1 MTWLW
6 AVDAALGASL
16 LAAALRIAARRAA
29 APTLP
34 APAASC
40 PPTLVLVPMRD
51 EEDNVAGCLES
62 LLGQTVPLR
71 VRVIDDGSTDRTAAR
86 VEEIAR
92 REPRLELRP
101 AGPLPQGW
109 HGKVHA
115 LERGA
120 ADAAEPWLLL
130 TDADTRHQP
139 DLLARAHAAAQ
150 AARLDAVSLAG
161 RQEARG
167 GEALLTPV
175 IFALL
180 DAMLGDWRRAAH
192 GEGPAVANGQFVL
205 VRRLALERA
214 GGFAAI
220 RDAPL
225 DDVALA
231 RALRGA
237 GARTG
242 FWRAD
247 GLRVRMYRGYRATFR
262 GWRRNLAT
270 LFAQQPAAAAIALA
284 ALWLPPAV
292 AVVTLG
298 SGTPLAALLLWA
310 GGAAAELVLRRS
322 SLHPRWPAWL
332 YPWAEILTG
341 MLLLA
346 ALRDWRR
353 GRLEAWK
360 GREIRRGARR

>member
-1 MTWLW
+1 MIWLW
-6 AVDAALGASL
+6 ALDAAAAAGL
-16 LAAALRIAARRAA
+16 LAAALCIAARRAA
-29 APTLP
+29 APPLP
-34 APAASC
+34 APAGC

-51 EEDNVAGCLES
+51 EEDNVAGCLQS
-62 LLGQTVPLR
+62 LLGQTAPVR
-71 VRVIDDGSTDRTAAR
+71 VRVIDDGSTDGTAAR
-86 VEEIAR
+86 VAEIAR
-92 REPRLELRP
+92 REPRLELRA
-101 AGPLPQGW
+101 AGPLPAGW
-109 HGKVHA
+109 HGKAHA
-115 LERGA
+115 LARGA
-120 ADAAEPWLLL
+120 ADAGEPWLLL
-130 TDADTRHQP
+130 TDADTRHHS

-150 AARLDAVSLAG
+150 QAGLDAVSLAG

-167 GEALLTPV
+167 AEALLTPV
-175 IFALL
+175 VFALL
-180 DAMLGDWRRAAH
+180 DAMLGDWRGAAQ
-192 GEGPAVANGQFVL
+192 GRGPAVANGQFIL

-214 GGFAAI
+214 GGFAAV

-270 LFAQQPAAAAIALA
+270 ILGERRPAAAVALASLLLPPALA
-284 ALWLPPAV
+284 AA
-292 AVVTLG
+292 TLL

-310 GGAAAELVLRRS
+310 GGAAAALVLRLGSR
-322 SLHPRWPAWL
+322 HPLWPAGL
-332 YPWAEILTG
+332 YPGAEILTG
-341 MLLLA
+341 ALLLA

-353 GRLEAWK
+353 GRLEPWK
-360 GREIRRGARR
+360 GREISRAAGR